1 MNAKLLLKIFL
12 AIALFAI
19 VTGCGGGGTSE
30 PAAEVAS
37 GDSAPAEAPV
47 EAATEAPAVGF
58 TPSSKC
64 LVPDVVGRDQAAAE
78 GSLVGVGLQPVKSNE
93 YNDLVAAGAVIS
105 QEAPAGTTLEPCQG
119 DVVVVVSLGS
129 VPVPTQTQGPTET
142 FVRPTETPTPTPVPP
157 TATPTPDPRLFFD
170 DFETGIR
177 PEWHFLGETFSVT
190 NGKLVLDGSVEGFV
204 GDHGWDNYM
213 VIFQE
218 FAVGWGNM
226 KILFRIQ
233 DRDNYMMFE
242 CNRKAEHL
250 CGWYKVINGEAKA
263 IPGTEFWAGLWDG
276 HTLRFEMDGQIYR
289 TFLNTEQQG
298 YFVDDTFSNGG
309 FGLRY
314 TGDFQLEGV
323 EVRAMP

>member
-12 AIALFAI
+12 TIALFAM
-19 VTGCGGGGTSE
+19 VTGCGGDTPEPE
-30 PAAEVAS
+30 PAPAAAPTEVAV
-37 GDSAPAEAPV
+37 AQAPV
-47 EAATEAPAVGF
+47 EAQAPAAGF

-64 LVPDVVGRDQAAAE
+64 IVPDVVGLDIAVAE
-78 GSLVGVGLQPVKSNE
+78 SSLAGAGLQPLKDFRHDES
-93 YNDLVAAGAVIS
+93 VAENAIIS
-105 QEAPAGTTLEPCQG
+105 QEPAAGTTLEPCEG
-119 DVVVVVSLGS
+119 DVVIVVSLGA
-129 VPVPTQTQGPTET
+129 VPVPTETPGPTET
-142 FVRPTETPTPTPVPP
+142 PAPPTETPIPTPVPP

-177 PEWHFLGETFSVT
+177 PEWNFLGETFSVT

-204 GDHGWDNYM
+204 GDDGWNNYM
-213 VIFQE
+213 VIFHK

-233 DRDNYMMFE
+233 DRDNYMLFE
-242 CNRKAEHL
+242 CNRGAEHL
-250 CGWYKVINGEAKA
+250 CGWHKVINGEAKA

-289 TFLNTEQQG
+289 TFINTEQQG

-314 TGDFQLEGV
+314 TGDFSLEGV